1 MMIERTCH
9 YLGLFAGV
17 FCPLGGPRTYS
28 IPSVVVFFVFSFF
41 SHFFFA
47 ACTRER
53 LTKRFSFC

>member
-41 SHFFFA
+41 SLFFLLPA
-47 ACTRER
+47 PGED
-53 LTKRFSFC
+53 